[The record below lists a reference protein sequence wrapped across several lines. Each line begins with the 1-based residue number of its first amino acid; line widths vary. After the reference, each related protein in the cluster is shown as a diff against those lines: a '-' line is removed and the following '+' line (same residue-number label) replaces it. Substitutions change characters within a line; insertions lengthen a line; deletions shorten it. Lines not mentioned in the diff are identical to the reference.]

1 MIKALYIN
9 NYALIEKL
17 EIEFHNGFSVITG
30 ETGAGKSIL
39 LGALSL
45 ILGKRADTS
54 VLFNKNAKCIVEGQF
69 DISKL
74 KLESFFS
81 EHNLDF
87 EEQSLLRREIAVNGK
102 SRAFINDTPVN
113 LSVLKK
119 IGMQLVDIHSQ
130 QENLQL
136 NNSAFQLEVIDKFGT
151 DEELLFDYSEKFIEY
166 KLELQKLEELKTQN
180 ETSKR
185 DEDYFRF
192 QFNELEAAHLDE
204 EEINN
209 LIEKEK
215 LLSHAEEVNSV
226 LETAKS
232 KLEEDEDSVVGIIS
246 HLVDS
251 FSKLVKYHEKFKDI
265 HNRLSSVNIE
275 LNDVVAELANLVID
289 GDFDE
294 NSLQTINSR
303 LDLVYSLQQKH
314 SVNSVAELNNLKKE
328 FEIKL
333 SGISNLEDEIATME
347 SGLLKGK
354 TKLTDLAERLS
365 KQRKKSAESFSVEIS
380 KQNKKLGMPD
390 ADFFVGFKILNDL
403 SVKGL
408 DKIDFLFNPNKGGQA
423 GEVSKIASGGEL
435 SRLMLAI
442 KSLITNRKL
451 LPTIIFDEIDSG
463 VSGDIAGKV
472 GKMLRQMSN
481 NHQLI
486 AISHLPQ
493 IAAKADSHYFVFKEN
508 KNGKTT
514 SRISLLK
521 PEDRVEEIAKL
532 LSDEKVS
539 AAARE
544 TARGLMG

>member
-1 MIKALYIN
+1 MLNNLYIN

-17 EIEFHNGFSVITG
+17 EIEFHDGFSVITG

-54 VLFNKNAKCIVEGQF
+54 VLFNKKAKCIVEGQF
-69 DISKL
+69 DISSL

-87 EEQSLLRREIAVNGK
+87 EKQSVLRREIAVNGK

-113 LSVLKK
+113 LSVLKNL
-119 IGMQLVDIHSQ
+119 GLQLVDIHSQ

-136 NNSAFQLEVIDKFGT
+136 NNSSFQLEVIDKFGT
-151 DEELLFDYSEKFIEY
+151 DEKLLLKYSQKFIDY

-192 QFNELEAAHLDE
+192 QFNELEAAQLDE
-204 EEINN
+204 VEISN

-226 LETAKS
+226 IETAKN
-232 KLEEDEDSVVGIIS
+232 KLEEDEVSVVGSIS
-246 HLVDS
+246 HLTDS
-251 FSKLVKYHEKFKDI
+251 FSKLIKYHEKFKDI
-265 HNRLSSVNIE
+265 HHRLSSVNIE
-275 LNDVVAELANLVID
+275 LKDVVAELANLVID

-294 NSLQTINSR
+294 NSLQTINNR

-314 SVNSVAELNNLKKE
+314 SVNSVVELNNLKAE
-328 FEIKL
+328 FERKL
-333 SGISNLEDEIATME
+333 SGISNLEDEIAALE
-347 SGLLKGK
+347 SKLLKGK
-354 TKLTDLAERLS
+354 TELSKLAEELS
-365 KQRKKSAESFSVEIS
+365 KQRKKSAKSFSVEIN

-390 ADFFVGFKILNDL
+390 AEFFVGFKTLNDL
-403 SVKGL
+403 SAKGL

-472 GKMLRQMSN
+472 GNMLRQMSN

-514 SRISLLK
+514 SKITLLK
-521 PEDRVEEIAKL
+521 AEERVEEIAKL